1 MVLHM
6 QGGQLSEVEDALG
19 CCPQDPC
26 RAHAGSCIDP
36 CAPASLSGLYGSA
49 QAGDRGTGLPVP
61 NLRAVDGMRA
71 SVQEI
76 ALPAARSACWAAKTI
91 LWDALN

>member
-1 MVLHM
+1 MALHM
-6 QGGQLSEVEDALG
+6 QGGQLSEVEDAPG
-19 CCPQDPC
+19 WFPQDPW
-26 RAHAGSCIDP
+26 RAHAGSCIEP
-36 CAPASLSGLYGSA
+36 CAPASSSGLYGPA

-61 NLRAVDGMRA
+61 SLRAVDGMRA

-76 ALPAARSACWAAKTI
+76 ALPAAGSACWPAKTI